1 MGKNGGLRMNTY
13 SFDKASEVFTLENP
27 EAVSAL
33 YFPIAGEDG
42 IKGCLTPTL
51 SGDAKLDQNHF
62 LLQPM
67 SVEDLG
73 NSRNIRSFW
82 CRLQDG
88 SVWCATGGS
97 ADNTLRRVT
106 GREDRVRL
114 NGGYMWQEVEREW
127 AEGPLAAKIMSF
139 VPVSEPTVECHRIIV
154 ENRGEEAVTFTP
166 TAAIPLY
173 GRSADNLRDHRHVTS
188 LLHRIEVLEKGVA
201 VTPTLS
207 FDERGH
213 QVNHHTYYVCGV
225 EGNGKQPESFLPTMA
240 EYVGE
245 GGSFDAPRS
254 VYEGRTGCVCGEV
267 REGQEALGGLVFG
280 EITLQAGE
288 SAEYIL
294 IAGVCE
300 KKEEMERVLSYLGS
314 RESVQKSLE
323 DTAQYWRKKVN
334 IRVHTGEEGFDF
346 FMRWVTFQPILR
358 RIYGCS
364 FLPHHDYGKGGR
376 GYRDLWQD
384 CLALLLL
391 SPENVRELLY
401 SNFGGVRMD
410 GTNATIIGA
419 KPGEFVADRNNICRV
434 WMDHGLWPLLTTAQ
448 YINQTGDVEFLLR
461 ENTYFKDKQAGRGTE
476 TDELF
481 AQTDR
486 PVQRTQAGEIYLG
499 TILEHLLVQL
509 LTVFYEVGE
518 HNHMRLR
525 GADWND
531 ALDMAWE
538 RGESVAFT
546 AAYAGNFELLAD
558 LLEALEEK
566 GTAYTPLAQEL
577 MPLLVDNGEL
587 YADIC
592 GKVGLLKQY
601 TDSCHHTVSGEK
613 VMVPLQE
620 LKKSLRN
627 KGQWLKEH
635 IRSTEYRE
643 AAGNHWFNSYY
654 DNSGRAVEGI
664 VEGQVRMML
673 TGQVFTIMSG
683 TATEKQITEIC
694 RSADKYLYEAEKGG
708 YKLNI
713 DFGELKT
720 DLGRMFGFAYGH
732 KENGAVFSHM
742 STMYGNALYQRGFA
756 KEGFKALDTLYRGA
770 TNFEVSHIYPGIP
783 EYFDGAGRGLY
794 HYLTGA
800 ASWYLLTIVQEVF
813 GVKGHLGAMVL
824 EPRLLLQQFDENMEA
839 SIQLSFG
846 GKAFEITYVNSKK
859 KEFGEYVI
867 SEVHLNQ
874 QPLPQ
879 NGSQVLSKEQ
889 IARLQDDCLHKIR
902 VILS

>member
-1 MGKNGGLRMNTY
+1 MNTY
-13 SFDKASEVFTLENP
+13 SFDKANEVFRLENP
-27 EAVSAL
+27 EASSML
-33 YFPIAGEDG
+33 YFPIAGEG
-42 IKGCLTPTL
+42 GLKGCLTPTL

-62 LLQPM
+62 LLLPM
-67 SVEDLG
+67 SVEDLA
-73 NSRNIRSFW
+73 NSKNIRSFW

-88 SVWCATGGS
+88 RVWCATGGS

-106 GREDRVRL
+106 GREDKTRL
-114 NGGYMWQEVEREW
+114 TGGYMWQEVEREW
-127 AEGPLAAKIMSF
+127 AEGPLTARIMSF
-139 VPVSEPTVECHRIIV
+139 VPTCEPLAECHRITL
-154 ENRGEEAVTFTP
+154 ENRGEGAVTFTP
-166 TAAIPLY
+166 IGAIPMY

-188 LLHRIEVLEKGVA
+188 LLHRVEVLEKGVA

-225 EGNGKQPESFLPTMA
+225 EGDGKAPVSFFPAAA
-240 EYVGE
+240 EFVGE
-245 GGSFDAPRS
+245 GGCFDAPRS
-254 VYEGRTGCVCGEV
+254 VYEGRTGCKCGET
-267 REGQEALGGLVFG
+267 REGQEALGGFVF
-280 EITLQAGE
+280 EEVTLQAGE

-300 KKEEMERVLSYLGS
+300 EKEETERVLSHLGS
-314 RESVQKSLE
+314 RERVQKALE
-323 DTAQYWRKKVN
+323 ETAQYWREKVN
-334 IRVHTGEEGFDF
+334 IKVHTGDEGFDF
-346 FMRWVTFQPILR
+346 FMRWVAFQPILR

-434 WMDHGLWPLLTTAQ
+434 WMDHGLWPLFTTAQ
-448 YINQTGDVEFLLR
+448 YINQTGDLEFLLR

-486 PVQRTQAGEIYLG
+486 PVQKTETGEIYQG

-546 AAYAGNFELLAD
+546 AAYAGNYELLAD

-577 MPLLVDNGEL
+577 MPLLVDNREL
-587 YADIC
+587 YEDVC
-592 GKVGLLKQY
+592 GKVALLKEY
-601 TDSCHHTVSGEK
+601 TNSCRHAISGEK

-620 LKKSLRN
+620 LQQSLRS

-635 IRSTEYRE
+635 IRSTEYKE
-643 AAGNHWFNSYY
+643 VEGNHWFNSYY

-664 VEGQVRMML
+664 VGGQARMML

-683 TATEKQITEIC
+683 TATREQIPEIC
-694 RSADKYLYEAEKGG
+694 KSADKYLYEAEKGG
-708 YKLNI
+708 YRLNT

-742 STMYGNALYQRGFA
+742 TTMYGNALYQRGFA

-770 TNFEVSHIYPGIP
+770 VNFEVSRIYPGIP
-783 EYFDGAGRGLY
+783 EYFDGEGRGLY

-813 GVKGHLGAMVL
+813 GVKGCMGAMVL
-824 EPRLLLQQFDENMEA
+824 EPRLLLQQFDESMEA

-846 GKAFEITYVNSKK
+846 GKSFEITYVNPEK

-867 SEVHLNQ
+867 S
-874 QPLPQ
+874 
-879 NGSQVLSKEQ
+879 QVLLNHQPIRLKDGLVLSREQ
-889 IARLQDDCLHKIR
+889 VEALQDNCLYSIR
-902 VILS
+902 VTLS